1 MFQFAQLLW
10 FLLLPLPW
18 LAARLAPMYRERRVT
33 VRVPFL
39 DRVARLTGQ
48 ATDAT
53 PHTATAP
60 RGQQV
65 LSWLVWVLVV
75 TALARPQ
82 WLEEPL
88 TRTLPARDLLVA
100 VDLSGSMDTE
110 DFTAADGRQVD
121 RLSAVKDVLRDFLA
135 RREHDRVGLIVFG
148 SAAFVQVPFTLDNNA
163 VQQMLDETTVRMA
176 GPKTMLGDA
185 IGLAITLFERSE
197 APERLLI
204 LLTDGND
211 TGSQVP
217 PARAA
222 EIARDRGV
230 VIHTIGVGDPTSA
243 GEEALDEVVLKAVAS
258 TAGGSYFH
266 AADRDELE
274 QIYRQLDKLAP
285 RKVETISHRP
295 RRELFHWPLGGA
307 LLVTFL
313 YHGIAAL
320 GSGAVTR
327 RSGGRSVEAART

>member
-1 MFQFAQLLW
+1 MLQFAQLLW

-18 LAARLAPMYRERRVT
+18 LVTRFWPGYRERLRT

-39 DRVARLTGQ
+39 ERLARLTGQ
-48 ATDAT
+48 ATDTT
-53 PHTATAP
+53 PQAAVSS
-60 RGQQV
+60 RGQQL
-65 LSWLVWVLVV
+65 LSWLVWILIL

-88 TRTLPARDLLVA
+88 TRTLPARDLLLA

-110 DFTAADGRQVD
+110 DFTDSDGNRVD
-121 RLSAVKDVLRDFLA
+121 RLMAVKEVLQRFLG
-135 RREHDRVGLIVFG
+135 RREDDRIGLIVFG
-148 SAAFVQVPFTLDNNA
+148 SAAFVQVPFTADHRV

-185 IGLAITLFERSE
+185 IGLAINLFERSE
-197 APERLLI
+197 VPERLLI

-217 PARAA
+217 PVRAA
-222 EIARDRGV
+222 EIARDREV

-243 GEEALDEVVLKAVAS
+243 GEEALDEVVLKAVAR
-258 TAGGSYFH
+258 TTGGRYFH

-274 QIYRQLDKLAP
+274 SIYATLDRLAP
-285 RKVETISHRP
+285 RKVETLSHQP
-295 RRELFHWPLGGA
+295 RRDLFHWPLAAA
-307 LLVTFL
+307 LLLTLL

-320 GSGAVTR
+320 GVRILERRTR
-327 RSGGRSVEAART
+327 QSSSEAASP